1 MLKTLLKQLCQE
13 AAGSLSSSFPESKYQ
28 SGLTILQFKSSL
40 PFSFPNLYCHQICPD
55 TGDSTSY
62 LKVIICKSFIMVH
75 VTQWKI
81 VIIIEGESEVAQS
94 CPTHCDLWTVAH
106 QAPPSMGFSRQEYWS
121 GLPFPQNKN
130 VNKILSVH
138 FILIL
143 TKLVLS
149 AQSHG
154 ILKIWENQL
163 LLSMRKSLWL
173 WLKYMHTCPGPHSCT
188 PPTEPPQ
195 WKGQATT
202 REVGKEKLPRISFGV
217 GALDRVP

>member
-1 MLKTLLKQLCQE
+1 MCYIDMCGYVYIYITYNSMLWAVSNVTL
-13 AAGSLSSSFPESKYQ
+13 GS
-28 SGLTILQFKSSL
+28 
-40 PFSFPNLYCHQICPD
+40 CR
-55 TGDSTSY
+55 
-62 LKVIICKSFIMVH
+62 
-75 VTQWKI
+75 WKW
-81 VIIIEGESEVAQS
+81 SEVAQS
-94 CPTHCDLWTVAH
+94 CPTLCDLWTVAH

-163 LLSMRKSLWL
+163 LLSMKKSLWL

-195 WKGQATT
+195 WKGQAPT
-202 REVGKEKLPRISFGV
+202 REVGKEKLPTISFGV